1 MNPTAATA
9 EEPRAVATTAT
20 APTVTGA
27 APAEWRSPGYGVMD
41 TALEV
46 TAYLHADR

>member
-9 EEPRAVATTAT
+9 EDPRAVATTT

-27 APAEWRSPGYGVMD
+27 APAEWRSPGYEVVD

>member
-1 MNPTAATA
+1 MNPTAATT
-9 EEPRAVATTAT
+9 EDPRAAATTAT
-20 APTVTGA
+20 TATTTTA
-27 APAEWRSPGYGVMD
+27 DDWRSPGYEVVD